1 MKPQLSLRV
10 VFTVFSFFIIS
21 TYTFGQ
27 VGIGTTNPDTSA
39 ALDITSIDS
48 GLLVPR
54 MTNNEKLNI
63 SSPATGLLVYDTDN
77 SCLSQNVGTASSP
90 DWVCLTQA
98 ATRFFYLPSMNI
110 DVSSTGT
117 GRTVDLYN
125 EYKSQFSSPLV
136 SSSGASGSIPYFGA
150 TELEYYVTAYD
161 TSVLENLSIDANGV
175 MTYDVIDSA
184 SECSFINV
192 VLVIK

>member
-1 MKPQLSLRV
+1 MSV
-10 VFTVFSFFIIS
+10 GFA
-21 TYTFGQ
+21 Q
-27 VGIGTTNPDTSA
+27 VGIGTTDPDASS
-39 ALDITSIDS
+39 ALDITSTTS
-48 GLLVPR
+48 GLLIPR